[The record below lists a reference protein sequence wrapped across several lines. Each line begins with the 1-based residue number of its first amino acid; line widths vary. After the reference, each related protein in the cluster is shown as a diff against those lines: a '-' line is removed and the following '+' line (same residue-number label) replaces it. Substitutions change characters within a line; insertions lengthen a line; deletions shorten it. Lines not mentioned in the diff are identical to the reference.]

1 MSTTIIDPRPP
12 MRAGDAEPRRAVLA
26 SSFEAAWQTI
36 GNAYE
41 QLTSGIAPGNGGRTV
56 PLPHDHQASAQGAFV
71 AQAQCR
77 WQGLSLVGDFT
88 SRATAFPLGLPYL
101 YVWAGLIEVYTVQ
114 EMALIIIG
122 NTGNGAGATRPGSVA
137 QALVLEVNGFSH
149 PFEFRVSNDPET
161 WVLSAN
167 FIIPAGTNTAS
178 LQIDLLN
185 PEGETWSVI
194 GAEVWC
200 NSNNQ
205 MVTPP

>member
-1 MSTTIIDPRPP
+1 MSTTIVNPRPP

-56 PLPHDHQASAQGAFV
+56 PLPHDHHASAEGALV

-77 WQGLSLVGDFT
+77 WQGLSQIGDFS

-101 YVWAGLIEVYTVQ
+101 YAWAGLVEVYTPQ
-114 EMALIIIG
+114 EMAIVIVG
-122 NTGNGAGATRPGSVA
+122 NTGNGGGADRPGSVA
-137 QALVLEVNGFSH
+137 QALVLEINGVSA

-161 WVLSAN
+161 WVLSASLVL
-167 FIIPAGTNTAS
+167 PAGTSTAA
-178 LQIDLLN
+178 LRVDMLN
-185 PEGETWSVI
+185 AEGETWSVV
-194 GAEVWC
+194 GAEVWA
-200 NSNNQ
+200 NANNQ
-205 MVTPP
+205 MVVPP